1 MKKILLVA
9 LVSGLSAQVEA
20 DSSGVNFYA
29 GVSAVGSWTSSDFK
43 MDYEVDTTSSATF
56 KNAVPHAYH
65 KDNSIGRA
73 GAGFTIGVKKKF
85 ENNFFVGGE
94 FGYTLS
100 HAKHHHDFTY
110 LEDIEADPTT
120 ITPGGEKTGIIS
132 RINVKHGDELALALK
147 FGKDCKSC
155 GIYGIVGVTTKN
167 VEIGYSV
174 DGDTDWTNLKDDKF
188 SVSEKERAWGAVLGL
203 GGSKKINDRISCSLE
218 YRYKTYGSAEKD
230 VDCRAESK
238 KAFANNEHDISDR
251 HFKVKSDKH
260 EVSLGIT
267 VNI

>member
-43 MDYEVDTTSSATF
+43 MDYDISKDFSNVG
-56 KNAVPHAYH
+56 AVPHAYH
-65 KDNSIGRA
+65 KDNSIGRV
-73 GAGFTIGVKKKF
+73 GAGFAVGIKKKF
-85 ENNFFVGGE
+85 GDDFFVGGE
-94 FGYTLS
+94 FDYTLS
-100 HAKHHHDFTY
+100 RAKHHHDFTY
-110 LEDIEADPTT
+110 LEDIEAD
-120 ITPGGEKTGIIS
+120 ITPVDEKTGIIS
-132 RINVKHGDELALALK
+132 RINVKHGDELAFALK

-167 VEIGYSV
+167 VDIEYSV

-188 SVSEKERAWGAVLGL
+188 SVSEKDRAWGAVLGL

-218 YRYKTYGSAEKD
+218 YRYKLYGSAEKD

-238 KAFANNEHDISDR
+238 KAFDGNEHDISDR

-260 EVSLGIT
+260 ELSLGIT